1 VYQQTARSVKDDL
14 MSLYDCPD
22 STSPDPKRVVT
33 TTALQ
38 ALSLLNST
46 FIIDQAIFFAERLIQ
61 ETSSVDI
68 QAQAIR
74 GFQLAFGRRPTTLEL
89 NKAVEF
95 IRQDGLMAFCRILF
109 NANEFV
115 YVM

>member
-1 VYQQTARSVKDDL
+1 
-14 MSLYDCPD
+14 
-22 STSPDPKRVVT
+22 VT

-46 FIIDQAIFFAERLIQ
+46 FIIGQAKFFAERLIR
-61 ETSSVDI
+61 ETSGGDVH
-68 QAQAIR
+68 AQAIR
-74 GFQLAFGRRPTTLEL
+74 GFQLAFGRRPTTIEL

-95 IRQDGLMAFCRILF
+95 IRQNELMAFCRILF

-115 YVM
+115 YVT